1 MRLKQILFALLAG
14 AVLAAALGGCGAPE
28 RIDPNAPIRYQH
40 RFRVDV
46 PAGGMAVM
54 RPALTLEAGDTI
66 TINATYT
73 PMALDMDFGVIAP
86 DGLFYSVHRTENGI
100 HYAFEVEEAGAYT
113 VAIRN
118 PTSTLV
124 DVFGLVYG

>member
-1 MRLKQILFALLAG
+1 M
-14 AVLAAALGGCGAPE
+14 LAAALGGCGAPE

-124 DVFGLVYG
+124 SVFGSVYG